1 MLSELFRNPGFVQL
15 LIIVK
20 VPMSEIIQFP
30 VSNNQQSSDRDAVID
45 EELKSIPKKDR
56 EKLKF
61 ELIKTIDSYD
71 AFFTEWSLRLPKES
85 TETLRKQIYD
95 IAHQEHDRKMRMLKD
110 IMRLKIKVLVA
121 EYHQGK

>member
-1 MLSELFRNPGFVQL
+1 
-15 LIIVK
+15 
-20 VPMSEIIQFP
+20 MSEIIQFP
-30 VSNNQQSSDRDAVID
+30 VLNDQQNSDRDAVID

-71 AFFTEWSLRLPKES
+71 DFFTEWSLSLPEDS
-85 TETLRKQIYD
+85 NETLRKQIYD

-121 EYHQGK
+121 EYHQRK